1 MKLLKTKI
9 QKWGNSL
16 AIRIPK
22 AFANQINVN
31 EGSTLDLS
39 IENRKI
45 IVSPMEEKYS
55 LDEFLEKINDDNL
68 HGEIDMGK
76 PVGKEIW

>member
-1 MKLLKTKI
+1 MKTKI

-22 AFANQINVN
+22 PFA
-31 EGSTLDLS
+31 
-39 IENRKI
+39 
-45 IVSPMEEKYS
+45 MEIR
-55 LDEFLEKINDDNL
+55 LDDNSEVDVSIKNGQL
-68 HGEIDMGK
+68 VVDPIKKTYDLDDLLKAVKKDNVPDMIDFGP